1 MSRICG
7 DRSMPLP
14 NKDGPPVIDFRPVFY
29 ATGILL
35 VILAAAMAVPAI
47 ADAASG
53 DPDWLVFASSAA
65 VTLFVGVALV
75 LTNRVRAAG
84 GSIRQAFVLV
94 TVSWIVMA
102 AFA

>member
-1 MSRICG
+1 M
-7 DRSMPLP
+7 
-14 NKDGPPVIDFRPVFY
+14 IDFRPVFY

-35 VILAAAMAVPAI
+35 VILAAAMVVPAI

-75 LTNRVRAAG
+75 LGAWLRSRQGARVRP
-84 GSIRQAFVLV
+84 
-94 TVSWIVMA
+94 
-102 AFA
+102 